1 MAADRIVAPNL
12 PTLRSPLLMPTRRRS
27 SHRLLLP
34 PEAVRI
40 TGVDATT
47 VAKEVVADAVVAA
60 LARTVAVVAVE
71 ANAMAETA
79 AQLPLTASMPLLTP
93 RREAKVVTPREA
105 VGTAEVVANA
115 VVVAIVVIVVT
126 VVTVAPP
133 LPTKV
138 ATTPRVSTPAALV
151 VEAAVAAVVDEV
163 VAAVALLQAIHT
175 RLLIAP
181 TEVEVA
187 SSRHVQRRVIRGSW
201 NGMASIC
208 CRGS

>member
-12 PTLRSPLLMPTRRRS
+12 PTLRSPLLMPMRRRS

-115 VVVAIVVIVVT
+115 VVVVIVVIVVT

-151 VEAAVAAVVDEV
+151 VEAAVAAVVDAV
-163 VAAVALLQAIHT
+163 VAAAALLQAIHT

>member
-12 PTLRSPLLMPTRRRS
+12 PTLRSPLLMPMRRRS

-115 VVVAIVVIVVT
+115 VVVVIVVIVVT

-151 VEAAVAAVVDEV
+151 VEAAVAAVVDA
-163 VAAVALLQAIHT
+163 VAAAALLQAIHT